1 MKILYLEDDYDLSDT
16 IEEFLSDVGF
26 EVTCVY
32 DSNEALDVL
41 FSNSYDLLIL
51 DVQVPGIDGFELL
64 KDLREAGVLTPAIFT
79 TSRNTLED
87 LSSGYE
93 VGADDYL
100 KKPFELQELLL
111 RIKALLKRE
120 YKIKNDT
127 IKIDSETFFYPNT
140 QTLSKNGTSVHL
152 NIKESELLKL
162 LILNQNQCVTFDQI
176 FEVVWGFEKEH
187 NEASLRTYIKNIRKI
202 IGKEKIVSIKK
213 QGYKFV
219 K

>member
-16 IEEFLSDVGF
+16 IEEFLSDEGL

-32 DSNEALDVL
+32 DSNEALEVL
-41 FSNSYDLLIL
+41 FSSNYDLLIL

-64 KDLREAGVLTPAIFT
+64 KQLREAGVLTPAIFT

-127 IKIDSETFFYPNT
+127 IKIDSETHFYPNT
-140 QTLSKNGTSVHL
+140 QTLSKSGTTVHL
-152 NIKESELLKL
+152 NNKESELLKL
-162 LILNQNQCVTFDQI
+162 LISNQNQCVTFEQI